1 MSRLSFP
8 RPFTAAFHRTPCV
21 LLNDH
26 RITRARFPCWALR
39 STESLYAQPFSSL
52 SFDPLTLT
60 SAVGPP
66 PSSSLLN
73 SKWSLDRRHIYLL
86 NLIACSAAISTAWL
100 FFSAIPS
107 LLAVKEAAES
117 LEKLLNVAA
126 EELPDTMAAVRL
138 SGMEITDLTTE
149 LGDLGLVQE
158 ITDAVRSST
167 RVVRIAEDR
176 LHYFTSMGP
185 TVSMQVRDDSSNKMD
200 SPMVAKTAKNMREG
214 IAKGR
219 VVFGVLISV
228 MKFSRWALNF
238 FGDRRKKKLSV

>member
-1 MSRLSFP
+1 MSRVLFS

-21 LLNDH
+21 LLNNH
-26 RITRARFPCWALR
+26 RITRARFPCSALR
-39 STESLYAQPFSSL
+39 TTQSLPVRPFSSL

-60 SAVGPP
+60 SAVGSP

-73 SKWSLDRRHIYLL
+73 SKWSLDLRHIYLL
-86 NLIACSAAISTAWL
+86 NLIACSAAVSTAWL

-117 LEKLLNVAA
+117 LEKLLDVTA
-126 EELPDTMAAVRL
+126 EELPDAMAAVRL
-138 SGMEITDLTTE
+138 SGMEITDLSME
-149 LGDLGLVQE
+149 LSDLGQE

-167 RVVRIAEDR
+167 RVIRTAEDR
-176 LHYFTSMGP
+176 LHYFTSMTP
-185 TVSMQVRDDSSNKMD
+185 TVSMQLQDESNNKMD
-200 SPMVAKTAKNMREG
+200 GPMVAKTAKNMREG

-219 VVFGVLISV
+219 IVFGVLISV